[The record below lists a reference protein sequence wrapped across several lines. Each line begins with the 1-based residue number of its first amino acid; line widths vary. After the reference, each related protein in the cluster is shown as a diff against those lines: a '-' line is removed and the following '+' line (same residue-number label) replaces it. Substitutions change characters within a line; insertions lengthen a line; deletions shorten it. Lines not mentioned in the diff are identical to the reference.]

1 MYLQHFGLKF
11 DPLGKS
17 NIIELAQSKRLE
29 QQLNGLLETRG
40 LAVITGDSGTGK
52 TTALRYWSNKLN
64 PLTHQV
70 IYQSDTHFRS
80 FDVYS
85 QLAENLG
92 LENYYRFSKLWR
104 DLKQSLIALYH
115 DKNVQPIWILD
126 EAHQLSNDF
135 ILRLPDFLN
144 FSFDSK
150 DVMTIILCG
159 LPSLLA
165 TLQRPAY
172 EPINSRIQ
180 CFIRW
185 HAIEDSRDFESI
197 IHAAFEKAGMSSSL
211 FTETG
216 IRAVHMATKG
226 RLRYVDRLMRH
237 ALLIAANM
245 NLNHIPDDVINQAI
259 HELKG

>member
-1 MYLQHFGLKF
+1 MSKMYLQHFGLKF

-115 DKNVQPIWILD
+115 DKNVQVSVLFQHDAHAALSLVYCACD
-126 EAHQLSNDF
+126 E
-135 ILRLPDFLN
+135 RM
-144 FSFDSK
+144 
-150 DVMTIILCG
+150 V
-159 LPSLLA
+159 
-165 TLQRPAY
+165 
-172 EPINSRIQ
+172 INS
-180 CFIRW
+180 
-185 HAIEDSRDFESI
+185 ASEGIE
-197 IHAAFEKAGMSSSL
+197 
-211 FTETG
+211 
-216 IRAVHMATKG
+216 
-226 RLRYVDRLMRH
+226 
-237 ALLIAANM
+237 
-245 NLNHIPDDVINQAI
+245 
-259 HELKG
+259 